1 MKGEMKKD
9 YSNIKVIGFDL
20 DQTLYPKSSFI
31 DEAIQ
36 IYIYHKIAEHK
47 GVSLAEAE
55 KMFKDLYQGGR
66 GLGGSTTLKMLGVPN
81 HQDVVQEA
89 LERADIDQY
98 LVPDQE
104 TLAILRRLKAKYG
117 HIDILTGSNR
127 ANADKKLEKI
137 GMSGTG
143 NPLFNHILTNDDGP
157 KPTGDLY
164 RQWMAIYPGLTP
176 ENFLYI
182 GDRPRSDYEVP
193 KLLGI
198 DAILVYCKNK
208 DTSITCPQL
217 ATFKELE
224 SVLLSQNSVN

>member
-1 MKGEMKKD
+1 MKRD

-36 IYIYHKIAEHK
+36 IYIYHKISEHK
-47 GVSLAEAE
+47 DVSLAEAE
-55 KMFKDLYQGGR
+55 KMFKDLYKEGR

-81 HQDVVQEA
+81 HRDIVQEA

-104 TLAILRRLKAKYG
+104 TLAILQRLKAKYQN
-117 HIDILTGSNR
+117 IDILTGSNR
-127 ANADKKLEKI
+127 ANADKKLGKL
-137 GMSGTG
+137 GM
-143 NPLFNHILTNDDGP
+143 NNALFTHILTNDDGS
-157 KPTGDLY
+157 KPNGDLY
-164 RQWMAIYPGLTP
+164 KQWLTLYPDLSP

-193 KLLGI
+193 KSLGI
-198 DAILVYCKNK
+198 DSVLVYCKK
-208 DTSITCPQL
+208 QDPEIDCPQL
-217 ATFKELE
+217 ASLKDIELT
-224 SVLLSQNSVN
+224 LLK